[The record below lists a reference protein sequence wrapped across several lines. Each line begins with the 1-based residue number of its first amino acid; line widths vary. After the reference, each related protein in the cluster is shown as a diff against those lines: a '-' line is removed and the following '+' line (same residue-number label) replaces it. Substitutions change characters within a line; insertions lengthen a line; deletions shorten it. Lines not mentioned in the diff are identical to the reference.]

1 MIRLKISKQIHAYG
15 LPATITKFI
24 KKQLKIINPKWL
36 DNHKMGR
43 YNRETPK
50 YIQIYEY
57 KNKVMHLPV
66 GWLEALESLLKTHR
80 AKYRIYD
87 LRISHPIKIRF
98 KGELR
103 EFQKKACS
111 YLLYEDGNIIN
122 TGTLEAPTGSGK
134 TVMGIYMIAA
144 RKEKTL
150 IIVHTKDLVQQWI
163 ERIGSFLHVNT
174 SDVGKIGDGS
184 FRIGNK
190 ITVALIQS
198 LYKKSQEL
206 CREFGQVI
214 TDECHRAPSRT
225 FTEVLNQL
233 HCKYRLGLTATPYR
247 RDNLGEL
254 IFWYNGQIRYK
265 VDKEQLEKDGFIMM
279 PKFIM
284 RETSFLSMADPIS
297 EYSQMLSELTQ
308 DQERNRLILQDVSRQ
323 KGTALIISDR
333 KYHLDYLSSVLWDIY
348 KIQSEILTGSTKSLD
363 RERIIKSVNSGKTK
377 ILFATGQLIGEGFD
391 CKNLDALFLA
401 CPIRFSGRLIQYI
414 GRILRPAKG
423 KDQPVV
429 FDYADIHI
437 PTLRNSAMSR
447 IRVYGKNNIE
457 WR

>member
-15 LPATITKFI
+15 LPATIIKFI
-24 KKQLKIINPKWL
+24 KKQLKINNPKWL

-50 YIQIYEY
+50 YIQVYEY

-87 LRISHPIKIRF
+87 LRISRPIKIRF

-111 YLLYEDGNIIN
+111 HLLHEDGNILN

-134 TVMGIYMIAA
+134 TVMGLYAIAA

-150 IIVHTKDLVQQWI
+150 IIVHTKDLSQQWV

-174 SDVGKIGDGS
+174 SEVGMIGDGS

-254 IFWYNGQIRYK
+254 IFWYNGPVRYRVEK
-265 VDKEQLEKDGFIMM
+265 TQLEKDGFIMM
-279 PKFIM
+279 PKYVM
-284 RETSFLSMADPIS
+284 RETSFISEADPIN
-297 EYSQMLSELTQ
+297 EYSKMLSELAQ
-308 DQERNRLILQDVSRQ
+308 DKERNKLIVKDISQQ
-323 KGTALIISDR
+323 KGTSLVISDR
-333 KYHLDYLSSVLWDIY
+333 KYHLESLAVDLWY
-348 KIQSEILTGSTKSLD
+348 TYGLQYELLTGDTPKND
-363 RERIIKSVNSGKTK
+363 RERIIKNINSGRSK

-391 CKNLDALFLA
+391 CKNLDSLFMT
-401 CPIRFSGRLIQYI
+401 CPIRFSGRVIQYI
-414 GRILRPAKG
+414 GRIMRPAKG

-447 IRVYGKNNIE
+447 IRVYGKNNVE